1 MGGKDGHLHTKIFK
15 KRDYIMGIDDLE
27 FQQLIIAKQASN
39 GIRVNDLEGKDRKDK
54 KIQLG

>member
-1 MGGKDGHLHTKIFK
+1 MGGKDGHLHTKIFE
-15 KRDYIMGIDDLE
+15 KRDYIMSIDDLD